1 MTETLTATDTES
13 PRADAEPNYA
23 DAEGAGA
30 ATAVA
35 EETASAAAMGSVEG
49 AEALGATGD
58 GGAGA
63 AGADAAKPMAVPVSR
78 AIGGPRRKRSDQRW
92 EVTEADL
99 NMYTLIVG
107 RAPSEAE
114 RVAALTPVPNEAT
127 ALRDAGAGRG
137 GSGAFLRWRDRAHQ
151 ADLPTWSP
159 AVMFSYLRDV
169 YHFSTNL
176 TGPHVAAWV
185 RHVSTEARRRL
196 QETQARLA
204 PPRTR

>member
-1 MTETLTATDTES
+1 MTEILTEADSETN
-13 PRADAEPNYA
+13 DAEASSGGSYST
-23 DAEGAGA
+23 
-30 ATAVA
+30 TAVR
-35 EETASAAAMGSVEG
+35 EEMLRAAGVETPELGPAAPRRPRQDGEESAAAPV
-49 AEALGATGD
+49 
-58 GGAGA
+58 
-63 AGADAAKPMAVPVSR
+63 AVPVTR
-78 AIGGPRRKRSDQRW
+78 AIGGPRRRRSDQRW

-137 GSGAFLRWRDRAHQ
+137 GSGAFLRWRERAHYGD
-151 ADLPTWSP
+151 APTWSP

-169 YHFSTNL
+169 YHFGAQL
-176 TGPHVAAWV
+176 TGPHFSAWV
-185 RHVSTEARRRL
+185 RQVSTEARRRL